1 MWLALVLWS
10 SCEVQAQDAALL
22 CSAMGAWAVV
32 GRWDQALGLLQELRG
47 RSAADGVAET
57 CAIHAAEASARWEL
71 ALEILAGGRN
81 PVTGG
86 SCLAVLARAAQW
98 QRALQLLKDLP
109 ADAVAY
115 GAAVSACGRAGRWD
129 QALALLRQVEERRVR
144 SSEILWNAAMSA
156 CEASAQWQRALLLL
170 DQRSG
175 WAPDAFSF
183 SAGIS
188 ACGQGRLWQRALVL
202 LRESQASEARDA
214 SDVKGGVS
222 LVPLSA
228 AISACG
234 AARQWRWV
242 LQLLEEMCA
251 DRVSPNTVT
260 YTSAIASTDRWEAV
274 LALLAEMELR
284 AVDAGVVALA
294 SAADTLARPGP
305 LGELLKR
312 AEATALRLLA
322 PEKRVGP
329 ASADVGPGGSDE
341 VSDPTADGKSGREE
355 LLLKVK
361 VGVGRMAAVDVGPPE
376 PMLQA
381 VMALAAAFLYLS
393 GFTLFIMG
401 RRDSTRAFTTIAV
414 LNTLIAGSAYLGMSQ
429 GLFINMVDGRRVFC
443 LRYADW
449 IFSTALCLLDLAL
462 MRGASMK
469 NTLLLVSLDVLM
481 IMLVACAATTAWS
494 AGKWQYY
501 GAAVMCFIAVM
512 SILYHVLTT
521 AAEVKGSTDGV
532 DAQRKFKFVASRT
545 MEVWCLYP
553 VIFCLA
559 EMTHTIPVELEV
571 VSYAIADSLAKCPG
585 SDCTGSHAD
594 APMLQEADDTGSQ
607 MVQSMGGT
615 ESEGLVS
622 PELQCQWVMEAE
634 PAGRNGNVGRRA
646 YEQMLEVVNAVLAGQ
661 MPAQN
666 AAELLQPIAA
676 QESLQQ
682 VLVDALWLAGFAA
695 SEAPAT
701 KETRDEFTN
710 FCALLEKEGVV
721 SKPILCAGLETEM
734 VPTGVCN
741 VPLLRKKQNQAK
753 TKARYTVTRFNLLR
767 EHNEG
772 YARLIMYID
781 KLLHLDSDLQG
792 TDAAELDKTRQVII
806 DDVMLLMGHSY
817 LCPNRIIAMAI
828 DIYEKLII
836 DEEEPSKRPQAL
848 VALLRRFGRDRIS
861 KVASFLLSSG
871 PPPANAG
878 KDTKEQNHRLSQF
891 VAVASLIAQNCIDL
905 KTLWSYLEPCEKR
918 IHEAWHMLNRRY
930 EAKLKTVSTVDLSG
944 KSNLARDK
952 RFFNGCVKNFNQML
966 NQKIRLVEAMISIN
980 DWPRA
985 CILLTHLRRI
995 CKPCMNHYIRTALC
1009 DLLKWVIEPLLP
1021 KVPGQQRYREMRRF
1035 RWGLANGPGEGQIP
1049 NCLRQATDLNDF
1061 GPATKQVLDQL
1072 EFYLHTDN
1080 MLMGHLWQVMALS
1093 LKDAPGSAVATASAH
1108 SAAPSN
1114 QILEDRLVA
1123 IVYKHL
1129 LPAISIAKPCPWL
1142 SSVAWNVLKQVTV
1155 FQRYMIY
1162 SCWETRYN
1170 QFMLKY
1176 GCEEAKLEAKKI
1188 LKRVVSSDK
1197 SDRDRE
1203 DPNAYRPH
1211 PIFCQLCQTNPI
1223 PIVEV
1228 MLKDIEIGFNVNM
1241 IQPYVDLTSR
1251 CSEMMTDV
1259 VGYVLARN
1267 CERPAS
1273 ETRVFLNVADGFISP
1288 WLCNF
1293 ADFIGRF
1300 FKKHPQTNLIGI
1312 LTVIAR
1318 RMMNDTET
1326 AAGRH
1331 SGKKF
1336 KGESLIRVVLEKLM
1350 EHMGGLIVVKD
1361 LTAEQLLCLAGGQ
1374 RLRLESVSVGT
1385 RPDPQRKERTRKAL
1399 MDSMVDL
1406 GLAPALWDC
1415 LSKQRLYFHSEGFSE
1430 VNSDEGSLKLL
1441 CMLLDGNQECFLS
1454 LVEFLSQASSREKYL
1469 KLVPA
1474 FQQIFGVLEPSLAYS
1489 SLRPGLA
1496 PFARGVAPKTDG
1508 DPKAM
1513 VATPEEMELY
1523 KQLSGVARQCL
1534 AKAPE
1539 EDGLSMDFF
1548 VTFWRLSLQ
1557 DIFVPA
1563 EGYERVLSRIMAGH
1577 KSFEEQK
1584 TKLDRKYNVDTHSRE
1599 YKALQRNLA
1608 RQKEAYDKL
1617 KEEQLVQKLN
1627 YEKVLAR
1634 LEQEKNGWFL
1644 KYGPEATHAFVAEML
1659 VPRALTSPAD
1669 ALFCCKF
1676 ARLLIKIKTPGF
1688 LVLDFYNSWTL
1699 MLSMNLRSC
1708 TEREAQICG
1717 LFLKEMMAYICGL
1730 RKSEKAYEAEMKDN
1744 PCFYR
1749 HHYDEKMVDTPLEFA
1764 KHSDILR
1771 GHNKWEGRIY
1781 KVLRQNLESED
1792 WTEKRNTL
1800 LLLSQSCE
1808 SYPVVEKYLL
1818 KKTAGEGLSKSIAGN
1833 VFLSQKTWYARGV
1846 LQCVENLR
1854 DREKANDLKTLANS
1868 LAVKL
1873 RATSKSWIK
1882 TESKEA
1888 PKPGPKPMPKTETKP
1903 KEAKE
1908 VKEVKDVKE
1917 VKEVKETKEVAK
1929 PKNGQ
1934 KKEGKEGK
1942 ESKEAKEPKD
1952 PKKEEREIKRR
1963 EPPRSNG
1970 GEDRPEKRARRDD
1983 DAKRRDDDVVM
1994 VAQRPASRGTARNS
2008 LAVQGERSE
2017 GRRNVSSSGYDYS
2030 SRRTTQHVHASRHD
2044 RRR

>member
-1 MWLALVLWS
+1 MGEPRWACSASLPEAWREVAQLLETAGLPTQALSREKQLLGRPLDAKSATKLARLLGQAGRWDAALGLFHTLQRRRCGDGILRGACVAACAAGSAWEAAVATLRAMPGDVIACSSAITACERARQWEAALRVLSQMRREVVQPNEITYNALMSACQKGGRWQHALALFAEMEEQSIRRTVVSYGAAISASDWERALHFLGEMPGSALLPNSIIYSSAMQSLVASEQWQLALVLWS

-156 CEASAQWQRALLLL
+156 WEASAQWQRALLLL

-341 VSDPTADGKSGREE
+341 VSDPTADGKSGQLALEIIQRWGI
-355 LLLKVK
+355 
-361 VGVGRMAAVDVGPPE
+361 VG
-376 PMLQA
+376 A

-571 VSYAIADSLAKCPG
+571 VSYAIADSLAKSGIPMMIWIWSVMEHKTDSMPILEREQAPARFGCKI
-585 SDCTGSHAD
+585 AD
-594 APMLQEADDTGSQ
+594 AAWRRKVELSPRREPLDFPRAALRLNPGKGFLEADDTGSQ
-607 MVQSMGGT
+607 MVQSMGGVPHAPICVT
-615 ESEGLVS
+615 VDPLGKEEGKL
-622 PELQCQWVMEAE
+622 LGGKWVNRYGTHALSDLDVLKEA
-634 PAGRNGNVGRRA
+634 PQRLRPSGAVRRA

-1617 KEEQLVQKLN
+1617 KAEH
-1627 YEKVLAR
+1627 R
-1634 LEQEKNGWFL
+1634 SWHGW
-1644 KYGPEATHAFVAEML
+1644 
-1659 VPRALTSPAD
+1659 S
-1669 ALFCCKF
+1669 
-1676 ARLLIKIKTPGF
+1676 
-1688 LVLDFYNSWTL
+1688 
-1699 MLSMNLRSC
+1699 
-1708 TEREAQICG
+1708 
-1717 LFLKEMMAYICGL
+1717 
-1730 RKSEKAYEAEMKDN
+1730 
-1744 PCFYR
+1744 
-1749 HHYDEKMVDTPLEFA
+1749 
-1764 KHSDILR
+1764 
-1771 GHNKWEGRIY
+1771 
-1781 KVLRQNLESED
+1781 
-1792 WTEKRNTL
+1792 
-1800 LLLSQSCE
+1800 
-1808 SYPVVEKYLL
+1808 
-1818 KKTAGEGLSKSIAGN
+1818 
-1833 VFLSQKTWYARGV
+1833 
-1846 LQCVENLR
+1846 
-1854 DREKANDLKTLANS
+1854 
-1868 LAVKL
+1868 
-1873 RATSKSWIK
+1873 
-1882 TESKEA
+1882 
-1888 PKPGPKPMPKTETKP
+1888 
-1903 KEAKE
+1903 
-1908 VKEVKDVKE
+1908 
-1917 VKEVKETKEVAK
+1917 
-1929 PKNGQ
+1929 
-1934 KKEGKEGK
+1934 
-1942 ESKEAKEPKD
+1942 
-1952 PKKEEREIKRR
+1952 KRR
-1963 EPPRSNG
+1963 TVGS
-1970 GEDRPEKRARRDD
+1970 
-1983 DAKRRDDDVVM
+1983 
-1994 VAQRPASRGTARNS
+1994 
-2008 LAVQGERSE
+2008 
-2017 GRRNVSSSGYDYS
+2017 
-2030 SRRTTQHVHASRHD
+2030 
-2044 RRR
+2044 